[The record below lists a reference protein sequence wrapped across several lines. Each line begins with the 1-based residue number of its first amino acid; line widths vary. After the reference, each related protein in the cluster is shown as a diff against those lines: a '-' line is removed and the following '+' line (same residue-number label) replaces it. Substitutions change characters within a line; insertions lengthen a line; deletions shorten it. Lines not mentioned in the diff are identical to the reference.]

1 MELTRWWILG
11 GVALLLVLG
20 GTGVWWLNSRGAMA
34 SRYPIPGEEHHV
46 VVEVLNGTTV
56 GGLARSMTTRLRRAG
71 IDVVFFGDAS
81 ENTHD
86 STSILIRRGD
96 SSFVHLIR
104 DAIGG
109 GRVVMQPD
117 ERLLLDATVVLGLDV
132 APGGDL
138 DP

>member
-1 MELTRWWILG
+1 
-11 GVALLLVLG
+11 VVLG
-20 GTGVWWLNSRGAMA
+20 GTGVWWLMSRGDVV
-34 SRYPIPGEEHHV
+34 SRYPIPGEEHQV
-46 VVEVLNGTTV
+46 EVEVLNGTTV
-56 GGLARSMTTRLRRAG
+56 NGLARTMTLRLRRAG

-81 ENTHD
+81 HNTHD

-96 SSFVHLIR
+96 SSFVDLLR

-117 ERLLLDATVVLGLDV
+117 DRLLVDATIVLGLDV
-132 APGGDL
+132 APGGNL